1 MPLKGRGRTK
11 RPRGHLTG
19 SNNPHFLLARVGEH
33 ISFTGIHRLSQELVR
48 KTCESQWLQVERKKQ
63 KIERA
68 SSNVQNRTSVLEEEK
83 QASFT
88 LQDNSK
94 CVGRV
99 LPSPGQPPGNQ
110 PPRPR
115 PEPTRPKQEPSLGTW
130 AVDTKGR
137 VYWVICLETRKGNTL
152 PQE

>member
-1 MPLKGRGRTK
+1 MGEPNAHVDISLD
-11 RPRGHLTG
+11 LTILT
-19 SNNPHFLLARVGEH
+19 SCSPESASTSV
-33 ISFTGIHRLSQELVR
+33 SQESTGCPKSWSGRPVR
-48 KTCESQWLQVERKKQ
+48 ASGSRWREKKQ

-68 SSNVQNRTSVLEEEK
+68 SLNVQNRTSVLEEEK

-94 CVGRV
+94 YVGRV
-99 LPSPGQPPGNQ
+99 LPNPGQPPGNQ

-115 PEPTRPKQEPSLGTW
+115 PEPTQPKQEPSLGTW